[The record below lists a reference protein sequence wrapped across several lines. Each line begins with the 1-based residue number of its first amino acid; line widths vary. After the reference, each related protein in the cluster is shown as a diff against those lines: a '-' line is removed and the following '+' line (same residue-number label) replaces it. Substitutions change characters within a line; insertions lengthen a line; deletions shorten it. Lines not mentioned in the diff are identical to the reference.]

1 MAMGRELD
9 NANPTIVNVSDLPTR
24 RREKRNQVVRLVG
37 DDAARWSTSQGIFG
51 DAEDLRAGTADSDD
65 GGDPI
70 DEQEI
75 YGKPPLLG
83 LPISALTNQ
92 PFRFNCH
99 NIRPGAPS
107 YPRPARCR

>member
-24 RREKRNQVVRLVG
+24 RRDKRNNKVVQLVG
-37 DDAARWSTSQGIFG
+37 DDRVRWSTSQGIFG
-51 DAEDLRAGTADSDD
+51 DEDAEDVGVDVDSDD

-75 YGKPPLLG
+75 YGKH
-83 LPISALTNQ
+83 I
-92 PFRFNCH
+92 PFLSSVDRH
-99 NIRPGAPS
+99 AD
-107 YPRPARCR
+107 